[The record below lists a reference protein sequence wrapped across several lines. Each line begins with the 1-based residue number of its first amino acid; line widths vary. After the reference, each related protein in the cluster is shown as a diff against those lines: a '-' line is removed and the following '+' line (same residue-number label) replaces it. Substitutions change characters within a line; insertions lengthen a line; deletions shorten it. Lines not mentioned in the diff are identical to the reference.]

1 MGAWYWIGVLAGI
14 GAALGVA
21 SSVRVRTVSVPAAL
35 IVVIAVALVVK
46 SWPEA
51 IAGVLGVA
59 LGFIGSA
66 PLITGA
72 MRRGG
77 TGFGVS
83 LIVGAFAIVLAGLA
97 FVPVLGYVEAVALPA
112 LGLRLRRR
120 TPERHAG
127 LRTLTK

>member
-21 SSVRVRTVSVPAAL
+21 SSVRVRYVTVPAAL
-35 IVVIAVALVVK
+35 VVAIAVALVVK

-51 IAGVLGVA
+51 IAGAVGVA

-66 PLITGA
+66 PVITGA

-83 LIVGAFAIVLAGLA
+83 LIIGAFAVVLAALA
-97 FVPVLGYVEAVALPA
+97 FIPVLGYVEAAALPA
-112 LGLRLRRR
+112 VGLRLRRR
-120 TPERHAG
+120 GPDTYAG
-127 LRTLTK
+127 LRSLTK

>member
-1 MGAWYWIGVLAGI
+1 MGTWYWIGVLAGI

-21 SSVRVRTVSVPAAL
+21 SSVRVRTISVPAAL

-77 TGFGVS
+77 TRLGVS
-83 LIVGAFAIVLAGLA
+83 LIIGAFAIVLAGLA
-97 FVPVLGYVEAVALPA
+97 FVPALGYVEAVALPA

-120 TPERHAG
+120 TPDRHAG

>member
-21 SSVRVRTVSVPAAL
+21 SSVRVRTVSVPAAV
-35 IVVIAVALVVK
+35 IVVIAVAFVAK
-46 SWPEA
+46 GWPEA
-51 IAGVLGVA
+51 IAGVIGVT

-77 TGFGVS
+77 TGLGVS
-83 LIVGAFAIVLAGLA
+83 LIIGAFAIVLVGLA

-120 TPERHAG
+120 RPDTHAG
-127 LRTLTK
+127 LRSLTK

>member
-21 SSVRVRTVSVPAAL
+21 SSVRVRTVSLPAAL
-35 IVVIAVALVVK
+35 VVVVAVALVVK

-51 IAGVLGVA
+51 IAGVVGVA
-59 LGFIGSA
+59 LGFVGSA
-66 PLITGA
+66 PVITGA
-72 MRRGG
+72 LRRGG
-77 TGFGVS
+77 TGFGVA

-120 TPERHAG
+120 LPDRHAG
-127 LRTLTK
+127 LRSLTK

>member
-21 SSVRVRTVSVPAAL
+21 SSVRVRTVSVPAAI
-35 IVVIAVALVVK
+35 IVVIAVALVAK
-46 SWPEA
+46 GWPEA
-51 IAGVLGVA
+51 IAGVIGVT

-77 TGFGVS
+77 TGLGVS
-83 LIVGAFAIVLAGLA
+83 LIIGAFAIVLVGLA

-120 TPERHAG
+120 RPDAHAG
-127 LRTLTK
+127 LRSLTK